1 MGFFKKLLNRES
13 NSSSNQ
19 PPVPP
24 RGGGGGGGSSGPPPG
39 GGGGAGGSGGGGG
52 VSIRLNLPHEPRPE
66 NLPLLAEMVV
76 KNEAEAG
83 VTLDYSIESL
93 KQIDT
98 VLSQLRAEGATP
110 SSVPDMVFCMGC
122 YVGEVMR
129 RKYGGEWVEPR
140 ADIPLGPFPLL
151 RYGNGSHCAPIGK
164 AFKCLQN
171 GAGDSVHYFSG
182 VMHPS
187 AMKQG

>member
-1 MGFFKKLLNRES
+1 M
-13 NSSSNQ
+13 
-19 PPVPP
+19 
-24 RGGGGGGGSSGPPPG
+24 
-39 GGGGAGGSGGGGG
+39 
-52 VSIRLNLPHEPRPE
+52 NLPHEPKPE

-76 KNEAEAG
+76 ADFRERG
-83 VTLDYSIESL
+83 GIVLDYSTESL
-93 KQIDT
+93 KEIDSYLFSMHAQG
-98 VLSQLRAEGATP
+98 VPPQQ
-110 SSVPDMVFCMGC
+110 VPDMVFCFGC

-140 ADIPLGPFPLL
+140 TDIPLGPFPLL
-151 RYGNGSHCAPIGK
+151 RYGNGNHCAPIGK

-182 VMHPS
+182 TMNPE

>member
-1 MGFFKKLLNRES
+1 MGLFKKLLNRGTD
-13 NSSSNQ
+13 SSSNQ
-19 PPVPP
+19 PPAPARGGGGTPGAPP
-24 RGGGGGGGSSGPPPG
+24 RGASGGGGGGGG
-39 GGGGAGGSGGGGG
+39 GT
-52 VSIRLNLPHEPRPE
+52 IRLNLPYQPKPE

-83 VTLDYSIESL
+83 VTLDYSIGSL
-93 KQIDT
+93 KEIDR
-98 VLSQLRAEGATP
+98 VLYQLHAEGATP

-122 YVGEVMR
+122 YVGEAMR

-182 VMHPS
+182 VMNPE